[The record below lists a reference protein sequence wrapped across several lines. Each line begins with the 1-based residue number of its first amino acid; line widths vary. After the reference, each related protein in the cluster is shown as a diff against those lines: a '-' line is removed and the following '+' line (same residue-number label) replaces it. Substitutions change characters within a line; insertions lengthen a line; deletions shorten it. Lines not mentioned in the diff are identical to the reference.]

1 MDNLSLLNNECFW
14 CDNKIMREHHT
25 VVWADDYGSTS
36 CEFHPAAW
44 DNTLMRTTHEIAPH
58 QTVEDV
64 NLIVKLHYYNTRK
77 SNTPTRTVGDNV
89 VSISKNAKGTSRN
102 AANKILPRSGSI
114 RQKVYE
120 AIQHK
125 HMGGLT
131 DHELEQ
137 ALNGKHQTVS
147 ASRRSLVLDGF
158 IVDSGQTRKNPQG
171 NDCIVWIDAKISLE
185 KWFPLNG

>member
-1 MDNLSLLNNECFW
+1 MENYTQLNNVCFW
-14 CDNKIMREHHT
+14 CETHIMREHHT

-44 DNTLMRTTHEIAPH
+44 DNELMRTTHEIAPH
-58 QTVEDV
+58 QTAEDV

-77 SNTPTRTVGDNV
+77 SQPTRSVTDNV
-89 VSISKNAKGTSRN
+89 VSISKKAKSTSRN
-102 AANKILPRSGSI
+102 AANKIMPRSGSI

-120 AIQHK
+120 AIQHR

-137 ALNGKHQTVS
+137 ALNGKHQTIS

-171 NDCIVWIDAKISLE
+171 NDCIVWIDAKVSLE
-185 KWFPLNG
+185 NWFFLNG